1 MRITNSMLVSNFLT
15 DMGNNM
21 NKMNTNYTQL
31 VSGKKMVR
39 ISDDPVRL
47 VSAMN
52 ARKMINTYEQ
62 YEENLNAARNWND
75 QAETALTDINDTLKT
90 IYEQVVF
97 ASSEVNQDVEKA
109 AVAKAIEEYRDHIQ
123 QNMNASINFKYLFA
137 GYNATKVPFE
147 RDANGNMTYNGI
159 DLNTANLNDQAVQ
172 DELAQHFQLEVGVA
186 MKMDVTFTG
195 IDVVG
200 VGEDNMFKM
209 LDDLVADLYANKG
222 NDVLGEYLTKIEDRR
237 TSIMEKV
244 VTIGS
249 RTNKL
254 DMLENRYSQDIINYD
269 AIRGNIEDIDDAEA
283 IMNFKFQEAVY
294 NRALA
299 AGAKIIMP
307 SLMDYVR

>member
-1 MRITNSMLVSNFLT
+1 
-15 DMGNNM
+15 
-21 NKMNTNYTQL
+21 
-31 VSGKKMVR
+31 
-39 ISDDPVRL
+39 
-47 VSAMN
+47 
-52 ARKMINTYEQ
+52 
-62 YEENLNAARNWND
+62 
-75 QAETALTDINDTLKT
+75 
-90 IYEQVVF
+90 
-97 ASSEVNQDVEKA
+97 
-109 AVAKAIEEYRDHIQ
+109 
-123 QNMNASINFKYLFA
+123 
-137 GYNATKVPFE
+137 
-147 RDANGNMTYNGI
+147 
-159 DLNTANLNDQAVQ
+159 
-172 DELAQHFQLEVGVA
+172 
-186 MKMDVTFTG
+186 
-195 IDVVG
+195 
-200 VGEDNMFKM
+200 MFKM

-307 SLMDYVR
+307 TLMDYVR